1 MEQLKEKYEPRDVEF
16 LAMYVREPH
25 AGERG
30 FPDYRNHESF
40 EHKMEVARELKD
52 VKQMTITL
60 GVDDM
65 SQKQHAAIGNLPN
78 MAFVVDKDGKVVYAN
93 TWQHAEDIDEVLAK
107 LVTADDPSRP
117 LEPTITTK
125 GLGGA
130 I

>member
-1 MEQLKEKYEPRDVEF
+1 MEQLKEKYGPRDVEF

-30 FPDYRNHESF
+30 FPGYRNHESF

-52 VKQMTITL
+52 LKQMTITL

-65 SQKQHAAIGNLPN
+65 SQEQHAAIGNLPN

-107 LVTADDPSRP
+107 LVTADDASRP

-125 GLGGA
+125 GLGGG